1 MRNMKFLG
9 KGTKLG
15 DLLRESSPF
24 YVKVFWV
31 KEALKHC
38 FWTLVWQRSVSRK
51 LVLSLRL
58 TLSPRCRTLN
68 LTREWSRSLDQSHKR
83 TSLGLAGG
91 T

>member
-15 DLLRESSPF
+15 DLLGECSPF
-24 YVKVFWV
+24 YLKVFWV
-31 KEALKHC
+31 ERGLKAF
-38 FWTLVWQRSVSRK
+38 FWTLVWQRPVSRK
-51 LVLSLRL
+51 LVLLLRL
-58 TLSPRCRTLN
+58 TVSPRCRTLN